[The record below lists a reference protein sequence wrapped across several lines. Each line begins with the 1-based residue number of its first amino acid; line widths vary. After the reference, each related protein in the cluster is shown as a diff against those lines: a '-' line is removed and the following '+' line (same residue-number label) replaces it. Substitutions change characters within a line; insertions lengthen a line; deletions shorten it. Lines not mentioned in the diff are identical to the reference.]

1 MKKIVLATGCFDI
14 LHPAHLEFLALAKEQ
29 GDVLI
34 VGLETDARV
43 RQLKGK
49 DRPINTW
56 KKRAANLGQLKS
68 VGRVVLLPAP
78 FDQSAHHLAFLKK
91 IKPVVLALSENT
103 PYLEKKEKIAQKL
116 GIKVYIFPFNPQYS
130 TSKLIFTRKSD

>member
-49 DRPINTW
+49 DRPN
-56 KKRAANLGQLKS
+56 
-68 VGRVVLLPAP
+68 
-78 FDQSAHHLAFLKK
+78 HHQRLF
-91 IKPVVLALSENT
+91 
-103 PYLEKKEKIAQKL
+103 
-116 GIKVYIFPFNPQYS
+116 
-130 TSKLIFTRKSD
+130 R